1 MSYAPSGSPGGCDT
15 ALPVALLPVV
25 LAVHPQDGMWWAARP
40 SNPPVSR
47 SEPKA
52 SVHSSKD
59 QLVLTM
65 MGPPLFDDQQVK
77 SIQLPCRL
85 GGRLPLQGSINS
97 CTKAAEMEK
106 PTVVPLLQ
114 TSGPVPTRRGSSR
127 YR

>member
-1 MSYAPSGSPGGCDT
+1 MLSYTLSGSPGGCDT
-15 ALPVALLPVV
+15 AL
-25 LAVHPQDGMWWAARP
+25 AVHPQDGMWIWWAARP

-52 SVHSSKD
+52 LVHSSKD
-59 QLVLTM
+59 HLVLTM

-85 GGRLPLQGSINS
+85 GGRLPLQGSIHS

-106 PTVVPLLQ
+106 PAVALLLR
-114 TSGPVPTRRGSSR
+114 TSRPVPTRRGSCR
-127 YR
+127 CR